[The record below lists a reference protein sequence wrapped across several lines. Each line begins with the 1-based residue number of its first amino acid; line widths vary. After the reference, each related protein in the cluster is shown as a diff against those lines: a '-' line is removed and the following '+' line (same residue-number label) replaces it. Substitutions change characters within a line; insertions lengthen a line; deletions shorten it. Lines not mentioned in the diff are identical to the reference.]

1 MRNFNT
7 EYRLLLTGTPLQ
19 NNLHELV
26 SSLIVNTV
34 RLEFDS
40 LKSVFFSHEY
50 VIIAVGPA
58 ELSSS

>member
-40 LKSVFFSHEY
+40 LKSVFYAAY